1 MDGYIFPVYSTK
13 ACPKNK
19 AEWLRRSFV
28 LNCTA
33 RNGYM
38 CIPNEH
44 LTALVE
50 FCYNVHK
57 VAIPKGKKHGSIM
70 KYKIKKINELYKI
83 THKPFNWCRISFE
96 FQIKVYMF
104 VSIAGFCL
112 FLTKR
117 SSAVNAYNCRSFSYG
132 CPNSSYFSNLLYGRK
147 RTLILNTII
156 ASGKNQSV
164 ALVDMICM
172 IWMKT
177 SFDR

>member
-96 FQIKVYMF
+96 FQIKVNVCLYCRVLL
-104 VSIAGFCL
+104 VSDQTLLCCECL
-112 FLTKR
+112 QLSKFFLWMSK
-117 SSAVNAYNCRSFSYG
+117 F
-132 CPNSSYFSNLLYGRK
+132 F
-147 RTLILNTII
+147 ILFQFII
-156 ASGKNQSV
+156 
-164 ALVDMICM
+164 
-172 IWMKT
+172 WP
-177 SFDR
+177 

>member
-1 MDGYIFPVYSTK
+1 MNYIKLHTSLSTD
-13 ACPKNK
+13 
-19 AEWLRRSFV
+19 
-28 LNCTA
+28 
-33 RNGYM
+33 
-38 CIPNEH
+38 
-44 LTALVE
+44 VE
-50 FCYNVHK
+50 FH
-57 VAIPKGKKHGSIM
+57 
-70 KYKIKKINELYKI
+70 L
-83 THKPFNWCRISFE
+83 SFRS
-96 FQIKVYMF
+96 KYMF

-172 IWMKT
+172 I
-177 SFDR
+177 